1 MTALR
6 DASDADPARFI
17 EMYTVH
23 FGDLVAFLTARTGL
37 GRHGAEDLAQE
48 VMLRAWR
55 FLPRL
60 VGDTEELGPWLR
72 TVARRVAIDAD
83 RARRARPDE
92 VSYGTDHAP
101 VEDAAIAEDESER
114 VVERL
119 ALRRPVQRLAAKHRR
134 AVELVYLQDKE
145 MKTAA
150 QELGVPVGT
159 VKSRCHY
166 ALRLL
171 RDDRELTPAC

>member
-6 DASDADPARFI
+6 DASEADPARFI
-17 EMYTVH
+17 EMYTTH
-23 FGDLVAFLTARTGL
+23 FGDLVVFLMARTDV

-60 VGDTEELGPWLR
+60 VGEAEELGPWLR

-92 VSYGTDHAP
+92 ISYGTDRGP
-101 VEDAAIAEDESER
+101 VEDAAVTDDETDR
-114 VVERL
+114 VVERM

-145 MKTAA
+145 MKAA
-150 QELGVPVGT
+150 AHELGVPVGT

-166 ALRLL
+166 ALRTL
-171 RDDRELTPAC
+171 RADGELAAAC